1 MQRQLNGTAERATL
15 EGGHPLGWQAAA
27 IGEYEQSLSVRLA
40 DLRTQLAARILALTG
55 RQISSEEIYADGSL
69 AVAGVDD
76 LTFRLHNHSLILV
89 RTCTYCSTGQVESS
103 KISSLSDLGYALS
116 AWSPLHED
124 CEDYSA
130 EDLAD
135 F

>member
-1 MQRQLNGTAERATL
+1 MSERRVRMQRQLNGTAERATL

-27 IGEYEQSLSVRLA
+27 IGEYQQSLSVRIA
-40 DLRTQLAARILALTG
+40 DLRAQLAAR
-55 RQISSEEIYADGSL
+55 
-69 AVAGVDD
+69 
-76 LTFRLHNHSLILV
+76 ILV